1 MGYDFTQKQ
10 CIRVLTLIG
19 FTVASKRRAGHYKYR
34 PPESCRANFTGNIKP
49 FITVPKH
56 QFFCQD
62 AIVSEIKKL
71 CGEEIK
77 QKFLDNLQAFGLK

>member
-10 CIRVLTLIG
+10 CIKALLKIG
-19 FTVASKRRAGHYKYR
+19 FTDASKRRSKHFKYR
-34 PPESCRANFTGNIKP
+34 PSEKYLNNFQRNTRP

-56 QFFCQD
+56 NFFCQE
-62 AIVSEIKKL
+62 AIVNEIGKM

-77 QKFLDNLQAFGLK
+77 QEFLKNL

>member
-1 MGYDFTQKQ
+1 MGYSFTQKQ
-10 CIRVLTLIG
+10 CIKALIAIG
-19 FTVASKRRAGHYKYR
+19 FSDASKRRAKHYKYK
-34 PPESCRANFTGNIKP
+34 PPERYRVNFTGNIKP

-56 QFFCQD
+56 KFFCQD

-77 QKFLDNLQAFGLK
+77 QKFLDSL